1 MQSLEFALLISVSVW
16 SIISSVCSLYSLLE
30 SQDSLPESM
39 DKQAPTVIPS
49 SVTGKVSRWQNLGP
63 AQPAQKVA
71 QPQHLVP
78 DRRLEKALEGSGLLQ
93 KLGLSHNHCFGTP
106 GLWFLPGL
114 QSQESTLGG
123 GEVLVSTLGNSLW
136 ILTITAVTFPK
147 TYLKSL
153 CVTANIM
160 SLFCALAGF
169 FVIAKD
175 LFLESPFPWPIWRP
189 YPTSTTYI
197 QRLELTL
204 FCLNFLEIFL
214 SGPTAI
220 TACRMKRLRAEDKD
234 DTPLVPDTPVE
245 PKGLQLEPPPSYED
259 VTQDEHC
266 ISAVPS
272 SSPPPIGWIMV
283 MTQM

>member
-1 MQSLEFALLISVSVW
+1 
-16 SIISSVCSLYSLLE
+16 
-30 SQDSLPESM
+30 M

-93 KLGLSHNHCFGTP
+93 KLGGFHIIIALAHLAFGSYLVFRVKNLHLVVVKCWYPLWGTLS
-106 GLWFLPGL
+106 FLISG
-114 QSQESTLGG
+114 
-123 GEVLVSTLGNSLW
+123 

-259 VTQDEHC
+259 VTQGNTQHEQ
-266 ISAVPS
+266 SKSLSWATS
-272 SSPPPIGWIMV
+272 SGLLLTSDSFHPVLLHTGPR
-283 MTQM
+283 TLRK